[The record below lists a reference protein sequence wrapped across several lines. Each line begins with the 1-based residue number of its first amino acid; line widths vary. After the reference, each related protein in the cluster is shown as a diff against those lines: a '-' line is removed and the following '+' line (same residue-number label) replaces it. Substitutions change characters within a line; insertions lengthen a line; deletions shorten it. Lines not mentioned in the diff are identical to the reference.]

1 MSDSDSSGGQSPSD
15 PRRESLWKRIRNRF
29 GRTRELGLRES
40 LEGALESHEAQN
52 PGESVGEEAK
62 SMMLNII
69 EFSGLRVDDVMVP
82 RVDIVAI
89 DETDSMR
96 DLLEKFID
104 ANHSRVPVYR
114 ETLDGITGMIHVK
127 DFLRWMT
134 ARGAKRRRKKAEKA
148 DDSQSTAQAER
159 QIAAAGGLSIA
170 ATELATPVKQAGLSR
185 NVLFVPP
192 SMPATD
198 LLIRM
203 QASHT
208 HLAIV
213 IDEYGGTE
221 GLVSIEDLVEVIV
234 GDISDE
240 HDTDEDLVI
249 KPLEPNVYS
258 ADGRTDISALE
269 QLLDVDLLSDE
280 DEEEADTL
288 AGLVFK
294 LAGRVPTRGEIIRHE
309 SGIEFEIVESDPR
322 RVKRLRINA
331 KDLSPR
337 PIVQADGEQDR

>member
-1 MSDSDSSGGQSPSD
+1 MSDSDGNGSGSSEQRQG
-15 PRRESLWKRIRNRF
+15 SLWRKLKSRF
-29 GRTRELGLRES
+29 GRAREMGLRES
-40 LEGALESHEAQN
+40 VEGAIETHEAQN
-52 PGESVGEEAK
+52 PGEHVGAEAK

-96 DLLEKFID
+96 ELLEKFIE
-104 ANHSRVPVYR
+104 ANHSRIPVFR
-114 ETLDGITGMIHVK
+114 ETLDGVTGMIHVK
-127 DFLRWMT
+127 DFMRWMT
-134 ARGAKRRRKKAEKA
+134 ARGAKKRKKTKPE
-148 DDSQSTAQAER
+148 E
-159 QIAAAGGLSIA
+159 IAATETITAAGGLTIA
-170 ATELATPVKQAGLSR
+170 ASELATTVKQAGINR
-185 NVLFVPP
+185 EVLFVPP

-198 LLIRM
+198 LLVRM

-240 HDTDEDLVI
+240 HDTDEDVAI
-249 KPLEPNVYS
+249 KPVEEGIYT
-258 ADGRTDISALE
+258 ADGR
-269 QLLDVDLLSDE
+269 VDLSEAENLLGIDLLADDE
-280 DEEEADTL
+280 EEEADTL

-294 LAGRVPTRGEIIRHE
+294 IAGRVPTRGEIIRHE
-309 SGIEFEIVESDPR
+309 SGLEFEILDSDPR
-322 RVKRLRINA
+322 RVKRVRINA
-331 KDLSPR
+331 RNAAR
-337 PIVQADGEQDR
+337 PDSDAGGEPTSG